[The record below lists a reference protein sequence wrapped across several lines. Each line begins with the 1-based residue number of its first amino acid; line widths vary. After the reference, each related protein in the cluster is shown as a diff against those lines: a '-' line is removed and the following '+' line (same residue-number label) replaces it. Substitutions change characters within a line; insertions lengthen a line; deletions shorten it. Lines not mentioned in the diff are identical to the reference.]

1 MAVVRY
7 LGMFRTAAVVYL
19 LFGAAAIWRYGLTGY
34 DPSHRFQGIGCG
46 LLAMLIGAFL
56 LRRAKFA
63 IVLSAITAAVVAIA
77 AVIAV
82 PMLQGSRILVFAAV
96 ALLTGAYA
104 VLAARVVVQ

>member
-7 LGMFRTAAVVYL
+7 IGMFRTAAVVYL

-34 DPSHRFQGIGCG
+34 DPGHRYQGIGCG

-56 LRRAKFA
+56 LRRAKPA
-63 IVLSAITAAVVAIA
+63 IVLSAITAAAVATA

-96 ALLTGAYA
+96 ALLNGAYA
-104 VLAARVVVQ
+104 VLAAHVVVH